1 MIKETQNF
9 FSLLGLTKNPFQKNG
24 VLKQKYNNGKLKI
37 LGIVKEGYREGM
49 WKFYYKN
56 GELRYDGKWDEV
68 GIDTNGDWEPDSY
81 FAYSDTKE

>member
-9 FSLLGLTKNPFQKNG
+9 FSLLGLAKNPFQKNG

-37 LGIVKEGYREGM
+37 LGNVINGYREGV

-56 GELRYDGKWDEV
+56 GELFASGKYIKGKKHAQWIVLDQ
-68 GIDTNGDWEPDSY
+68 
-81 FAYSDTKE
+81 